1 MRNVVPNNCRDV
13 QTSPLAP
20 QPYPHPLS
28 ALTQPSSHSYP
39 LPRSPSSI
47 ASAELAPH
55 PAPLPHAPETPAET
69 RVPALPADSAA
80 QLCVSPNSPR
90 PGKVTTANYPFK
102 PSRHGPSSPEARRNL
117 LVIGY
122 ILSPRPHLPSPFR
135 RVTSSPLAH
144 STEIATSS
152 RPGLAARTPPARP
165 RRLPALPPPRA
176 RPPSLPPITLGAPAP
191 PRPSG
196 HLCGPRGTRP
206 PHCPPLPA
214 PAPLPQGGRPARER
228 GREGRPCRL
237 PALCPGPR
245 RRKSGLAAPLA
256 PGFTCGLRTPGRRL
270 HIGERSRELTPLG
283 RRRRRRRLPPRLPP
297 PASACRPALPP
308 RPPGPAPRAPA
319 CVARARPR
327 HAARARPP
335 ARQPLSPPGP
345 ASRRGGVAIVRRGAP
360 APWWPPGPPQPRGA
374 AGGWGPGAPVAPE
387 GPPPPGAACG
397 ERAESTV
404 HGTAPGPPL
413 QRCSSPGL
421 AASPAPAG
429 PRLSAVQGRPG
440 PDPLL
445 LPSPRLADYHPPLL
459 SRRRATIPRPFR
471 CGATHA
477 SADPAPF

>member
-206 PHCPPLPA
+206 PPLPS
-214 PAPLPQGGRPARER
+214 PPRARS
-228 GREGRPCRL
+228 P
-237 PALCPGPR
+237 P
-245 RRKSGLAAPLA
+245 
-256 PGFTCGLRTPGRRL
+256 PGRAARA
-270 HIGERSRELTPLG
+270 GAR
-283 RRRRRRRLPPRLPP
+283 PRG
-297 PASACRPALPP
+297 AAL
-308 RPPGPAPRAPA
+308 PAPRALPRTPPA
-319 CVARARPR
+319 EVGPGGAARTGIYLRAADARQTAPHWRALPRTDPARPPPPPPPAPTSAPAPRLRLPPCAPAAPSRARAARTRLRRARPPAPR
-327 HAARARPP
+327 RARPP
-335 ARQPLSPPGP
+335 AR
-345 ASRRGGVAIVRRGAP
+345 AP
-360 APWWPPGPPQPRGA
+360 APLSTRPRLPPRWSGHCSPRSSRPLVAARPPAAPGRCRGLGPGSTGRAGGPPTSGSSLRGARGEHGARHGARAAAAEVLQPRPGSLA
-374 AGGWGPGAPVAPE
+374 RPRRPAPLCRAGQTWPRP
-387 GPPPPGAACG
+387 
-397 ERAESTV
+397 
-404 HGTAPGPPL
+404 
-413 QRCSSPGL
+413 SSPTFP
-421 AASPAPAG
+421 PA
-429 PRLSAVQGRPG
+429 R
-440 PDPLL
+440 
-445 LPSPRLADYHPPLL
+445 
-459 SRRRATIPRPFR
+459 
-471 CGATHA
+471 
-477 SADPAPF
+477 